1 MQCKELP
8 HSLDPELVHQPAD
21 RLRLRRNGQIVVA
34 DQLRDACAPGRVK
47 AQARENAI
55 RQFGAFFRMAVKVAD
70 PVRPERKAR
79 RLADIVQQRS
89 PAQHRLRRDV
99 LHDCDRVKPDVQ
111 VVVRVVLLKAEHRLE
126 LRDQNGQHI
135 SKFPQ
140 HRAHV
145 LPAEQFR
152 EFALHALGRKI
163 LQQRAAAVDGC
174 RRLRRDLKTEHGRKA
189 QRAQD
194 AKPVLLKAAVRL
206 AHAAHDAARDVLRPA
221 ANVHQPRL
229 RVVSQR
235 VHREI
240 AAQQVLAQAAR
251 KAHGVRPPVVG
262 IVPVD
267 AVGRDLERQ
276 TVEQDGHGTVLEP
289 RLDEPLAGKDALDL
303 CGPGIGRDVPVPSRA
318 AAQCV
323 AHRAADDIGLPARR
337 REAVERRMHLWRQG
351 QHGHTPQL

>member
-1 MQCKELP
+1 M
-8 HSLDPELVHQPAD
+8 
-21 RLRLRRNGQIVVA
+21 
-34 DQLRDACAPGRVK
+34 
-47 AQARENAI
+47 
-55 RQFGAFFRMAVKVAD
+55 
-70 PVRPERKAR
+70 
-79 RLADIVQQRS
+79 
-89 PAQHRLRRDV
+89 
-99 LHDCDRVKPDVQ
+99 
-111 VVVRVVLLKAEHRLE
+111 RVVLLEAEHRPQ
-126 LRDQNGQHI
+126 LRDGDGQHI
-135 SKFPQ
+135 GKFPQ
-140 HRAHV
+140 HRARI
-145 LPAEQFR
+145 LPAEQLR
-152 EFALHALGRKI
+152 QLAAHALRREI
-163 LQQRAAAVDGC
+163 LQQCAAAVDGRC
-174 RRLRRDLKTEHGRKA
+174 RLRRDLKAEHGCKA

-206 AHAAHDAARDVLRPA
+206 AHAAHNAARNVLRPA

-240 AAQQVLAQAAR
+240 AAQQVLAQTAR

-276 TVEQDGHGTVLEP
+276 VVEQDGHGAVPEP

-303 CGPGIGRDVPVPSRA
+303 RGLGIGRDVPVPRRA

-323 AHRAADDIGLPARR
+323 AHRAADDISLPARR

-351 QHGHTPQL
+351 QHGHTPQLW